1 MSSPCSQTLC
11 PLGCCCSPLLA
22 SLPPPLPH
30 SPRPSCPIPR
40 GLRLQERSRAP
51 RRPLS
56 SCLLVRCYERPRLP
70 LPGLPPPAA
79 ARAAAALAAA
89 ASPAPADLLRPA
101 RLSCGAPT
109 RRRPPSSP
117 GWPAPAPRQSP
128 PPRCPP
134 RCSTRCRSRSPSARR
149 VR

>member
-56 SCLLVRCYERPRLP
+56 SCLLKTQQEWL
-70 LPGLPPPAA
+70 L
-79 ARAAAALAAA
+79 
-89 ASPAPADLLRPA
+89 SPATETCSKVFLLEIKSA
-101 RLSCGAPT
+101 SSINVLSFMGCK
-109 RRRPPSSP
+109 
-117 GWPAPAPRQSP
+117 
-128 PPRCPP
+128 
-134 RCSTRCRSRSPSARR
+134 
-149 VR
+149 